1 MDDHAGN
8 IGQIL
13 GGFGEG
19 GFDVCG
25 CNPRICPFQGNG
37 HLGGINMCKGARNTD
52 IDFADFGTCL
62 FFGVADGT
70 ADCLVELARIVP
82 AFLKISVIL
91 RDTGRNNVAA
101 LASAVFGNQRNNLA
115 GTEVDGRNRR
125 FHSLYNLPC
134 SGSTGEFLQINAHDR
149 YYSLYNSI
157 YENLLE
163 MEKVGQI
170 TIETGSK
177 GLGYLHELLMNDGP
191 EFSYTVVFWEKNNAA
206 RKYKIG
212 VCIRGLP
219 ICKPMKD

>member
-1 MDDHAGN
+1 MRRKFHNNKRSAKKNDGANRDLQHMIIRAMDFN
-8 IGQIL
+8 TLEKEIEQL
-13 GGFGEG
+13 
-19 GFDVCG
+19 
-25 CNPRICPFQGNG
+25 NK
-37 HLGGINMCKGARNTD
+37 INTRANYTSR
-52 IDFADFGTCL
+52 
-62 FFGVADGT
+62 
-70 ADCLVELARIVP
+70 
-82 AFLKISVIL
+82 
-91 RDTGRNNVAA
+91 
-101 LASAVFGNQRNNLA
+101 
-115 GTEVDGRNRR
+115 
-125 FHSLYNLPC
+125 
-134 SGSTGEFLQINAHDR
+134 DR